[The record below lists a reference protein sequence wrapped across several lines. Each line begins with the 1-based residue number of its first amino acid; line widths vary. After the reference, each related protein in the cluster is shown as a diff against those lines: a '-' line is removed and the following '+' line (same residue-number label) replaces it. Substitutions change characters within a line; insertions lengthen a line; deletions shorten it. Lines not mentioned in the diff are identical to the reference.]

1 MKNLKLILLWIII
14 VIINLLATQ
23 YISYY
28 NSIVPKE
35 TGFLERLLTLE
46 VLYAI
51 TWVLIISSYRIG
63 NLLFPPLQIIL
74 VSGILGSIVYIV
86 GSKYIYG
93 YDINI
98 DEYFALGI
106 SIVAGLISQFKLF
119 G

>member
-1 MKNLKLILLWIII
+1 MEKYKLFILWIII
-14 VIINLLATQ
+14 IILNLLGTQ

-35 TGFLERLLTLE
+35 TSFLERLLTLE
-46 VLYAI
+46 VLYI
-51 TWVLIISSYRIG
+51 IIWLLVISSFRIG
-63 NLLFPPLQIIL
+63 NLLVAPVQIIL
-74 VSGILGSIVYIV
+74 ISSFFGSFIYIF

-93 YDINI
+93 YDIDI

-106 SIVAGLISQFKLF
+106 TFVANLISQFKLF